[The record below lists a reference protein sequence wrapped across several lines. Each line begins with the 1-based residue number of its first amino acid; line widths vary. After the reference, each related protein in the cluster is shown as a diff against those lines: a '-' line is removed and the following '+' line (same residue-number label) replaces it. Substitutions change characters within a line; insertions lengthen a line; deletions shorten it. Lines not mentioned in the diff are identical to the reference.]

1 MNALLKKVHHE
12 VRAKVRAFAEEKIK
26 PVIGE
31 FEAMEVFP
39 MELIKSMRSL
49 NIFGMHAPVEY
60 GGQGSDYLSYIIAV
74 EELARVD
81 SSVAATVAAHN
92 SLGIGP
98 ILMFGTEEQKQKY
111 IPALC
116 TAENLWGF
124 GLTEENAG
132 SDAQGVETQAVQNNG
147 GWLINGHKKYITNAA
162 SDMVAGISFVAQTGT
177 RPDGKKE
184 FTTFLVPRSNPG
196 YTREFMKQKFL
207 WRAADNGM
215 VYFKDM
221 QIPASDQLGERGQGI
236 KIMLKTIDS
245 GRLSIAAMG
254 LGLAQGAYE
263 MAVAFSKKRKQ
274 FGQSISGFQ
283 SIAFKLAD
291 MATRIE
297 AARNLLYHACWLK
310 DNEQP
315 FGKQAAMAKLF
326 CAEVASFVASEA
338 MQIFGGAGFFRNDE
352 YPIERFFRD
361 QRLLSIGEGTSEVL
375 RMVISREVLKD
386 N

>member
-375 RMVISREVLKD
+375 RMVISREVLK
-386 N
+386 